1 MLTEE
6 LILSKYPN
14 YTDITKIKKL
24 DIWGE
29 DIQDI
34 SILSEM
40 KKLSILSLSSNN
52 VNDLSPLESCLNL
65 RELYLRNNNISSFEE
80 ITHLKNLSKLKILW
94 LEGNPIY
101 NDPLYRY
108 KILQILPQI
117 SVLDNQNCNSKL
129 TKLDNILNR
138 NQSAEQNRKVNYSLI
153 NNFND
158 KKKNLKKKRNKKII
172 LRRVFSC
179 LGTPKVTNIETSNE
193 EISVIN
199 KRKNYPSNENENIV
213 DLKFFMDKE
222 KNQENHTIKKLKLRI
237 IDDKE
242 TSKNNRNNNSNFF
255 NNFENILSKRKMSV
269 QNEEGPIQ
277 LKSNYCSNLSS
288 HSKIKEKKNYSSR
301 LIPMPFVNDIKNRMK
316 KEKKI
321 FYDNQLNDENSIQK
335 NYISDSNNNHVVQAI
350 YLLIDKLNINEL
362 LKLKEEINKKIKAFS

>member
-1 MLTEE
+1 
-6 LILSKYPN
+6 
-14 YTDITKIKKL
+14 
-24 DIWGE
+24 
-29 DIQDI
+29 
-34 SILSEM
+34 M
-40 KKLSILSLSSNN
+40 KQE
-52 VNDLSPLESCLNL
+52 SP
-65 RELYLRNNNISSFEE
+65 
-80 ITHLKNLSKLKILW
+80 K
-94 LEGNPIY
+94 P
-101 NDPLYRY
+101 
-108 KILQILPQI
+108 
-117 SVLDNQNCNSKL
+117 
-129 TKLDNILNR
+129 
-138 NQSAEQNRKVNYSLI
+138 
-153 NNFND
+153 
-158 KKKNLKKKRNKKII
+158 
-172 LRRVFSC
+172 FSC

-277 LKSNYCSNLSS
+277 LKSNYFSNLSS